1 MKCMPLLASAVVLA
15 AGLAVPALA
24 QDSVYLGANID
35 GRQVPSGGED
45 GATADFNAAMNGG
58 ADLVEA
64 LAAVGGGF
72 AWVLP
77 PFVGGLVLMGLGR
90 IIMLLTAIN
99 RALRRG

>member
-1 MKCMPLLASAVVLA
+1 MVAGLLYFIGLVAVLASIAVAGYQTPA
-15 AGLAVPALA
+15 AV
-24 QDSVYLGANID
+24 
-35 GRQVPSGGED
+35 
-45 GATADFNAAMNGG
+45 ADFNAAMNGG

>member
-1 MKCMPLLASAVVLA
+1 MV
-15 AGLAVPALA
+15 AGLLYFIGLVAVLVSIAVAGYQTPAA
-24 QDSVYLGANID
+24 V
-35 GRQVPSGGED
+35 
-45 GATADFNAAMNGG
+45 ADFNAAMNGG